1 MSTLVQVTM
10 CQDTKELRKKIHQSK
25 WEHQKLEMQV
35 GLLPYRTL

>member
-35 GLLPYRTL
+35 GTLYSPL